1 MKVLEISLPVD
12 HKTDPAPERG
22 RDSKSPLHT
31 YSDKPGRTDD
41 LTEGTH
47 RNRQRCG
54 MLGEGS
60 LTLHLVTGGETEAQH
75 KKESSSRSYKKLKQ
89 DRNNLIEV
97 DTELEVEEKP
107 YPLVSD
113 PNFVGL
119 ELIKSG
125 VPFLRKKMQNYSYK
139 IARTLSRALEE
150 IPASEDP

>member
-1 MKVLEISLPVD
+1 MKIPEISLPVD
-12 HKTDPAPERG
+12 YKTDPAPEKG
-22 RDSKSPLHT
+22 RDSKLPLHT
-31 YSDKPGRTDD
+31 YSDKRGRTDD

-47 RNRQRCG
+47 RHRQRCG

-60 LTLHLVTGGETEAQH
+60 LTLHLVTGGETETQH

-89 DRNNLIEV
+89 DRNDLIEV

-119 ELIKSG
+119 ELIKLG
-125 VPFLRKKMQNYSYK
+125 VPFLRKKNAKLQLQNC
-139 IARTLSRALEE
+139 
-150 IPASEDP
+150 